1 MRDDSSTCV
10 PGCGSLDRGSS
21 SRRPSLPS
29 QPHLIERQRYRTS
42 GTNRLSR
49 RSMKWRRTR

>member
-21 SRRPSLPS
+21 SRRLSLPS